1 MEGRD
6 VSTDKFTDG
15 QAVRREV
22 LGDAYVE
29 ASLDRATDF
38 TREFQALVTESCWG
52 TIWTRDGLPRHT
64 RSLLNLAMM
73 VALNRPHELDLH
85 VKGALR
91 NGVTVD
97 EIKEVLLQ
105 AAVYCGIP
113 AGIDAFRVAS
123 KAIADYT
130 AESDSVPA
138 AR

>member
-1 MEGRD
+1 M
-6 VSTDKFTDG
+6 STDKFAGG

-29 ASLDRATDF
+29 ASLVRATEF
-38 TREFQALVTESCWG
+38 NREFQALVTESCWG

-85 VKGALR
+85 TKGALR

-113 AGIDAFRVAS
+113 AGVDAFRVVS
-123 KAIADYT
+123 KAIAEFT
-130 AESDSVPA
+130 AETESVA
-138 AR
+138 TA